1 MIPTLSWTPEGVR
14 FIDQTKLPL
23 EESYVL
29 AVTYE
34 QVAEAIVT
42 MVVRGAPAIGVSAA
56 TASPSA
62 RCAQPPSRPRAS
74 LPNSTASAHAWPQP
88 GPPP

>member
-14 FIDQTKLPL
+14 FIDQTRLPL
-23 EESYVL
+23 EESFVL
-29 AVTYE
+29 ATSYE

-56 TASPSA
+56 YGIAQNRQRPKRPRSLRRSSTRSA
-62 RCAQPPSRPRAS
+62 RGWPGRGPR
-74 LPNSTASAHAWPQP
+74 Q
-88 GPPP
+88 